1 MSSQTP
7 NYNFIVCTGN
17 DLVNPLTQIFPNFTA
32 LDTILRNI
40 ANTGITTATEVKTGT
55 VHALTRSDTAVPM
68 IRFQAVSRFDVGDT
82 FTVDGVSVTATL
94 PDGET
99 LPDGGYIIGS
109 MVLCELRDTQLTVYT
124 SDSIANVNAAF
135 NIGNTDI
142 SEIGDGSIKGAIS
155 TLNSSLSGTN
165 ITLQKVDSVV
175 SSVSYKAYKIS
186 KLLTIVANVTLNTA
200 LTAGQS
206 YTLLFGLTDTIST
219 EPFVRVSN
227 TSNGKDV
234 GMCRIDPSV
243 GSIVM
248 FAESS
253 VASGSTLS
261 ITLNAIIG

>member
-55 VHALTRSDTAVPM
+55 VHALTRADTNVPM
-68 IRFQAVSRFDVGDT
+68 IRFQAVSRFDSGDT

-155 TLNSSLSGTN
+155 TLNSSLTDLTSSYVDISTTTDDYGGVATN
-165 ITLQKVDSVV
+165 ISCTQYAIDSV
-175 SSVSYKAYKIS
+175 
-186 KLLTIVANVTLNTA
+186 
-200 LTAGQS
+200 
-206 YTLLFGLTDTIST
+206 
-219 EPFVRVSN
+219 
-227 TSNGKDV
+227 
-234 GMCRIDPSV
+234 
-243 GSIVM
+243 
-248 FAESS
+248 
-253 VASGSTLS
+253 
-261 ITLNAIIG
+261 IIGDDTYTFIGYNIYDNKYILRFVKVYQNTYEPLYRTNIVLRVKYHKIVE